1 MIVEH
6 IKSTTV
12 ITQEKA
18 TLTELV
24 KGINDIYSE
33 LENNNIVV
41 NLFSLTSLKAHHLNE
56 FLLLS
61 EKHKATKHSFVLV
74 TSSVDIDDVSESL
87 TITPT
92 LAEAHDII
100 EMEEIERDLGF

>member
-41 NLFSLTSLKAHHLNE
+41 NLFSLTSLKANHLNE